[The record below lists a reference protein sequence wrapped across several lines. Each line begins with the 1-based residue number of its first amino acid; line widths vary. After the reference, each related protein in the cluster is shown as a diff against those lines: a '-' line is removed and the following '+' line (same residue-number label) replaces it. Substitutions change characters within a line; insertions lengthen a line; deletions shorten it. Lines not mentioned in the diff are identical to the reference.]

1 MFNFFFNLENFIR
14 YVYINF
20 MLTNLGDWYYEDF
33 FSIFFHPYL
42 TEINI
47 FVELN
52 LNKISN

>member
-1 MFNFFFNLENFIR
+1 
-14 YVYINF
+14 